1 MVVEQSDREATA
13 INYAPM
19 QCAKVAL
26 PPGEYFA
33 DVKVAWGEST
43 VNAIAQSFTID
54 VNKDVTHWTAR
65 KIKEQW

>member
-1 MVVEQSDREATA
+1 LVVEQSDREATA

-19 QCAKVAL
+19 QSAKVAL

-54 VNKDVTHWTAR
+54 ANKDVTHWTAR
-65 KIKEQW
+65 KVKEQW